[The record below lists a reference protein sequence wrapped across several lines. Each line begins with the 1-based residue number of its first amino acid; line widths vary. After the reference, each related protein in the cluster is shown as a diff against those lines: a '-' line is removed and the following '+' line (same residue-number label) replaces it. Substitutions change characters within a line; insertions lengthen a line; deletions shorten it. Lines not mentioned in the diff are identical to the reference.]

1 MAQIILNL
9 VIKATPE
16 KIYEAITTEKGLSN
30 WWAKKTIAKPEV
42 GFVNEF
48 TFGND
53 RNEIKVTK
61 LTPNKRVEWNC
72 ITAIEEW
79 IGTDISFDI
88 EEKDGRAILRFTH
101 TGWKAMTDTYA
112 VCNYHW
118 AMFMKSLKSLCET
131 GTGTPA

>member
-1 MAQIILNL
+1 MEEIKLNL

-30 WWAKKTIAKPEV
+30 WWAKQTTAKPEV

-61 LTPNKRVEWNC
+61 LIPNKRVEWNC

-79 IGTDISFDI
+79 LGTDISFDM
-88 EEKDGRAILRFTH
+88 EEKDGRTILRFTH
-101 TGWKAMTDTYA
+101 AGWKAMTDTYA

-118 AMFMKSLKSLCET
+118 AMFMRSLKSLCET